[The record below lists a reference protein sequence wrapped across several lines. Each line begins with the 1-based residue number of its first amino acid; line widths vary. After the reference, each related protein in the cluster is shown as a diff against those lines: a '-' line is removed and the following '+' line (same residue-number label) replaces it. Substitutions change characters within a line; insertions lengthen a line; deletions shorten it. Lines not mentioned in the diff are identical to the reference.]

1 MKTKII
7 LLAALLGASAPL
19 ALATDFAFRQKLS
32 AATPTP
38 GSQWGSVAV
47 DGDTLAIGAF
57 TDTVGTNNSQGAV
70 YVYVR
75 RGVSW
80 LFQQKLTAADGASN
94 DRFGRAIGMSGNTI
108 VVGASGDTFGSSGA
122 GQGSA
127 YVFVRRGT
135 VWREQDKLMAS
146 DAGGGDIFG
155 EFVRIDKNTVIVGA
169 RGSDRATPTTQIDAG
184 AAYVFVRRGTRWVQQ
199 AKLMASDG
207 IGGDNF
213 GMSADI
219 DGDTAVVG
227 AWFDAEGIN
236 SQQGS
241 AYIFSRTR
249 AGIWTQKTKLLAPDG
264 IAGDQFGV
272 AACIAG
278 NTVAIGS
285 RRDNHNVGTPGST
298 SGEGSVYIYTGS
310 DTIWTLQQRIEADDA
325 TGGDAFGESL
335 AIESDRILVGA
346 VFENGTGSAYLFSRT
361 GTLWTQQQK
370 LFPADGVVNDFFAD
384 FIALSGPTI
393 VAGAFGDD
401 FPTAAGQGSAYVF
414 NSAELFATDLDLG
427 GGLLQQGKSV
437 VATGGAD
444 RIVNHSAFDFAIA
457 GTVTGT
463 GALSFITAGTTL
475 GAALDLIEPG
485 FSAKLEGTAIN
496 ARGRLPLVLLDET
509 IRGSFAAAPAQVA
522 TQAKFKLGLKANGE
536 AYFSL
541 TGVRLRAT
549 GGTISAETKLT
560 FAPGTTAAVSV
571 PPASAFAQQPDLL
584 LGIGSEAALG
594 SDVYN
599 ATGVDQTLART
610 VRRGATVRFNLLMQN
625 DGTDADGFTVQ
636 GSSGNANAEVK
647 YFLGRREIT
656 AAVAA
661 GTFAT
666 GDLASRESV
675 FISVTAKAKISGTT
689 FETDFVATSTTSAV
703 AKDTAKLS
711 LTIQP

>member
-1 MKTKII
+1 MKTKLV
-7 LLAALLGASAPL
+7 LLVALLGASAPL

-32 AATPTP
+32 ATTPTP

-57 TDTVGTNNSQGAV
+57 ADTVGTNNGQGAV

-80 LFQQKLTAADGASN
+80 IFQQKLTAADGASN
-94 DRFGRAIGMSGNTI
+94 DRFGRAIGMSGNSI

-135 VWREQDKLMAS
+135 VWREQDKLTAS
-146 DAGGGDIFG
+146 DAGGGDTFG
-155 EFVRIDKNTVIVGA
+155 EYVRIDKNTVIVGA
-169 RGSDRATPTTQIDAG
+169 RLSDRTTPTTQIDAG

-227 AWFDAEGIN
+227 AWFDTEGFN

-249 AGIWTQKTKLLAPDG
+249 AGIWTQQAKLLAPDG
-264 IAGDQFGV
+264 SAGDWFG
-272 AACIAG
+272 IAVG
-278 NTVAIGS
+278 ISGDTLAIGA
-285 RRDNHNVGTPGST
+285 RQDNQNAGTPGS
-298 SGEGSVYIYTGS
+298 GAGQGSAYLYTGS
-310 DTIWTLQQRIEADDA
+310 GAAWTLQQRIVAADPA
-325 TGGDAFGESL
+325 IGAAFGESI
-335 AIESDRILVGA
+335 AIENDRVLVGA
-346 VFENGTGSAYLFSRT
+346 VFDLGSGSAYLFSRAA
-361 GTLWTQQQK
+361 GVWTQEQK
-370 LFPADGVVNDFFAD
+370 LFPADRASGDFFAD
-384 FIALSGPTI
+384 FVALSGPTI

-401 FPTAAGQGSAYVF
+401 FPAATSQGSAYVF

-427 GGLLQQGKSV
+427 GGLLEQGKSV
-437 VATGGAD
+437 VATGGDD
-444 RIVNHSAFDFAIA
+444 RIVNHAAFDFAIA

-463 GALSFITAGTTL
+463 GALSFIPAGTTL
-475 GAALDLIEPG
+475 GAALDMIEPG

-496 ARGRLPLVLLDET
+496 AKGRLPLVLLDET

-549 GGTISAETKLT
+549 GGTIPAETKLT

-571 PPASAFAQQPDLL
+571 PPASAFARQPDLL
-584 LGIGSEAALG
+584 LGIGSEPTLG

-599 ATGVDQTLART
+599 ATGLDQTLART
-610 VRRGATVRFNLLMQN
+610 VRRGATVKFNLLLQN
-625 DGTDADGFTVQ
+625 DGLDADGFTVQ
-636 GSSGNANAEVK
+636 GSSGDANAEVK

-656 AAVAA
+656 AEVAA
-661 GTFAT
+661 GTFTT

-675 FISVTAKAKISGTT
+675 LISVTAKAKISGTT
-689 FETDFVATSTTSAV
+689 FETNLVATSTTSAV